1 MDNCMVDK
9 SYAYLDNKKLEMSK
23 EWGTLFLV
31 GQDILDELLLVY
43 LSINE
48 VEFIWISPCFS
59 QVS

>member
-1 MDNCMVDK
+1 MVDK

-31 GQDILDELLLVY
+31 GQDTLDEFLLVY

-48 VEFIWISPCFS
+48 VEFI
-59 QVS
+59 